1 MLRLQVDFDDADE
14 EEADDIQEDE
24 EPGEEGETDVEINV
38 TDKMDTTVTGEEEQ
52 ERQQAEGVEGG
63 RDIKPEVEEQK
74 KEAEVKDEE
83 EDSKMDVDET
93 VEDRSDSKQI
103 ITADEVEESTVK
115 ESKEVGLFFCVIDQI
130 SFENL
135 PIHITL

>member
-52 ERQQAEGVEGG
+52 ERQQAEDAEGG

-103 ITADEVEESTVK
+103 ITADEVGESTVK

>member
-38 TDKMDTTVTGEEEQ
+38 TDKMDATVTGEEEQ
-52 ERQQAEGVEGG
+52 ERQQAEDVEGG
-63 RDIKPEVEEQK
+63 RDIKREVEEQK

>member
-52 ERQQAEGVEGG
+52 ERQQAEDVEGG

-115 ESKEVGLFFCVIDQI
+115 ESKEVGLFSVSLIKYHLKICQY
-130 SFENL
+130 
-135 PIHITL
+135 T

>member
-52 ERQQAEGVEGG
+52 ERQQAEDVEGG

-74 KEAEVKDEE
+74 KEAEVEDDE

-115 ESKEVGLFFCVIDQI
+115 EGKEVGLFFCVIDQI

>member
-52 ERQQAEGVEGG
+52 ERQQAEDVEGG

-83 EDSKMDVDET
+83 EDSKMDVNET

>member
-52 ERQQAEGVEGG
+52 ERQQAEDVEGG

-74 KEAEVKDEE
+74 KEAEVEDEE

-115 ESKEVGLFFCVIDQI
+115 ESKEVGLFFCGIDQI

>member
-52 ERQQAEGVEGG
+52 ERQQAEDVEGG

-74 KEAEVKDEE
+74 KEAEVEDEE
-83 EDSKMDVDET
+83 EDSKMDVDGT

-115 ESKEVGLFFCVIDQI
+115 ESKEVGLFFCAIDQI

>member
-52 ERQQAEGVEGG
+52 ERQQAEDVEGG

-103 ITADEVEESTVK
+103 ITADEVEVSTVK

>member
-52 ERQQAEGVEGG
+52 ERQQAEDVEGG

-115 ESKEVGLFFCVIDQI
+115 KSKEVGLFFCVIDQI

>member
-1 MLRLQVDFDDADE
+1 MQIDFDDADE
-14 EEADDIQEDE
+14 DEPDDIQEDE

-52 ERQQAEGVEGG
+52 GRHQAEDAEGG
-63 RDIKPEVEEQK
+63 RDIETEVEEQK

-93 VEDRSDSKQI
+93 VEDRSDSKEI
-103 ITADEVEESTVK
+103 ITSDGVEESAVK

-135 PIHITL
+135 SIHITL

>member
-52 ERQQAEGVEGG
+52 ERQQAEDVEGG

-74 KEAEVKDEE
+74 KEAEVEDEE

-103 ITADEVEESTVK
+103 ITADEVEVSTVK